1 VSGIRGRGPSGGSV
15 RDRTTTPQADEAH
28 RFGPSRRRLAIPGWL
43 RATLFL
49 SAPPRQMAH
58 PDPQL
63 TEQAHHMA
71 RPARKSS
78 LGFLGPL
85 GAALAAITPGWMH
98 RDASALDAAGAS
110 ISTRVA
116 RSCRRFLPVEP
127 RRREMVAV
135 MLVLVVAS
143 FFSVTGPISG
153 YGLSEPTPVY
163 MLIGGDTT
171 ADATATP
178 LETPSPEASSSAPD
192 QTIPPATPTPTP
204 TPKPT
209 PKPKPLPTK
218 KPAAKPPK
226 VRTFVALGD
235 SLTAWPDTPW
245 PSRLD
250 SADTLLKLVN
260 NAGVPGNTTEQMR
273 VRMTADV
280 YAYNPDVLFVL
291 GGTNDLG
298 LGISGSATIAN
309 LRAII
314 VGAKAHKITVILLL
328 VPPDSYSSMAP
339 KIDSLNTAIV
349 NLARAQR
356 VTYVNIH
363 APLTNANGVYYA
375 KYTSDGLHFTDLG
388 AQVVANTIRARVKL
402 LGF

>member
-1 VSGIRGRGPSGGSV
+1 
-15 RDRTTTPQADEAH
+15 
-28 RFGPSRRRLAIPGWL
+28 
-43 RATLFL
+43 
-49 SAPPRQMAH
+49 MAH
-58 PDPQL
+58 PDPHL
-63 TEQAHHMA
+63 TEEARQMA

-85 GAALAAITPGWMH
+85 GAAVAAITPGWMH
-98 RDASALDAAGAS
+98 RDAGALDSARAS

-153 YGLSEPTPVY
+153 YGSSEPTPSYVV
-163 MLIGGDTT
+163 IGGDPT
-171 ADATATP
+171 ADAVATP
-178 LETPSPEASSSAPD
+178 LEIPSPEASSSGID

-204 TPKPT
+204 TPKP
-209 PKPKPLPTK
+209 KPLPTK
-218 KPAAKPPK
+218 KPAAKQPAK

-235 SLTAWPDTPW
+235 SLTAWPNTPW

-250 SADTLLKLVN
+250 SADTLLKLVH
-260 NAGVPGNTTEQMR
+260 NAGVPGNTTSQMR
-273 VRMTADV
+273 ARLAADV

-298 LGISGSATIAN
+298 LGISRSATIAN

-314 VGAKAHKITVILLL
+314 VGAKAHKITVILIV

-349 NLARAQR
+349 NLARGQR

-363 APLTNANGVYYA
+363 GPLTNANGVYYA

-388 AQVVANTIRARVKL
+388 AQVVANTIRARVRL